1 VAKQEKHNK
10 KFGQWGED
18 FAVQY
23 LEKKG
28 YTVLARNYTY
38 DRVEVDIICR
48 LGDEIIFVEVKA
60 RSSDMMAYP
69 EKAVGKAKQRHMRMA
84 AEQFMDENRLLLP
97 ARFDIVALVKG
108 EKFEV
113 LHIEDAFYPFDV
125 L

>member
-1 VAKQEKHNK
+1 MAKQEKHNK

-69 EKAVGKAKQRHMRMA
+69 EKSEGKAKQRHMRMA
-84 AEQFMDENRLLLP
+84 AEQFMDENSLLLP